1 MPGFGNFSGSGSD
14 TKLGLDLGGGI
25 STALNAKNDLQA
37 EAWYGIVSD
46 VNQFALRVGV
56 SHKLNM

>member
-1 MPGFGNFSGSGSD
+1 MKASGDD

-25 STALNAKNDLQA
+25 STAMNAKNDFHA

-46 VNQFALRVGV
+46 VNQFAVRVGV
-56 SHKLNM
+56 SHKLTK